1 MAASWGGLRWVAVRV
16 PGRRLAG
23 RVVCVHPRDD
33 FGRPWLCLWP
43 RVSLSI
49 YLSGGGAV
57 GAVGPRSEIYLSI
70 YLSIGE
76 THYSDTPSDAR
87 AARALFGGD
96 VHAGRAPRDCGV
108 HEAL

>member
-1 MAASWGGLRWVAVRV
+1 MSIRETTSVVRGSAS
-16 PGRRLAG
+16 GRAFLY
-23 RVVCVHPRDD
+23 
-33 FGRPWLCLWP
+33 
-43 RVSLSI
+43 LSI
-49 YLSGGGAV
+49 YLGEARSAPSGLV
-57 GAVGPRSEIYLSI
+57 QKSIYLSI

-76 THYSDTPSDAR
+76 THYSYTPSDAR

>member
-1 MAASWGGLRWVAVRV
+1 MSIRETTSVVRGSAS
-16 PGRRLAG
+16 GRAFLY
-23 RVVCVHPRDD
+23 
-33 FGRPWLCLWP
+33 
-43 RVSLSI
+43 LSI
-49 YLSGGGAV
+49 YLGEARSAPSGRASF
-57 GAVGPRSEIYLSI
+57 RNLSI

-76 THYSDTPSDAR
+76 THYSYTPSDAR